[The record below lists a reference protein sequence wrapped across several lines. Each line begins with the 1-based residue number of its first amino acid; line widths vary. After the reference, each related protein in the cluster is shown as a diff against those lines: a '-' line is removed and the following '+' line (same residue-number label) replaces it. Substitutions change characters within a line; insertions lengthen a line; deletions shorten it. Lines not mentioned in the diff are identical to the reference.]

1 MSTRRRDRTIA
12 SDVSDKTDREA
23 AYERKSAEA
32 ARARRLIEEMDQAGR
47 RRLEE
52 RRNGQRRPRR

>member
-32 ARARRLIEEMDQAGR
+32 ARARR
-47 RRLEE
+47 
-52 RRNGQRRPRR
+52 